1 MSARTTVTLEDE
13 LLKLLKLKAI
23 ETSSSVSV
31 LINEILYDAFRED
44 SQDLESFKER
54 ENESTVSF
62 ESFLEELRSDGRL

>member
-23 ETSSSVSV
+23 ETSSSVSA